1 MDFNKAIR
9 ILGLTSNF
17 TEEELRKAYR
27 MQITNYHPDKYV
39 SKSEEEIKEAEEKA
53 KEINTAKEYLE
64 MNKQRNKNIYKNT
77 ETEQVILRKEQFK
90 ITLNYMKEEL
100 ASIIAF
106 DVHGSNDCKIIQEAI
121 NDISF
126 LIKTIERQMNLIFT
140 LEAVR
145 IQERTYYNR
154 LNYLLEEFEKKYCK
168 KYNITIGNKKLD
180 RYSLKKYYEE
190 LKKIRKKHN
199 LFYIKLEEEY
209 EKYMS
214 YAGFNRVSPQ
224 IYIIKK
230 EIVEHFKLE
239 FGTNNDDDITINQII
254 EKFNKNVLELFSLYY
269 KNIKIL
275 NELKEKYKE
284 TKDLEIRKL
293 LMWAEEYAYD
303 KDSFSY
309 YMRELEKHIKYEER
323 KASETKIKTGIRI
336 KEKKYN
342 TEKYEPIVKEYLI
355 KDKKKIE
362 HPNYKIKKR
371 IKNTK

>member
-154 LNYLLEEFEKKYCK
+154 LNYLLEEFE
-168 KYNITIGNKKLD
+168 
-180 RYSLKKYYEE
+180 KKYYEE

-355 KDKKKIE
+355 KDNKKIE

>member
-1 MDFNKAIR
+1 MDFNKAIK
-9 ILGLTSNF
+9 ILGLSSNF
-17 TEEELRKAYR
+17 TEDELKKTYR
-27 MQITNYHPDKYV
+27 SLITKYHPDKYE
-39 SKSEEEIKEAEEKA
+39 SKTEKERKEAVEMT
-53 KEINTAKEYLE
+53 KEINMAKEFLE
-64 MNKQRNKNIYKNT
+64 RYIKENKTNSNSSKINEKELFNIVLNHMKNELSSISNNLFDDILK
-77 ETEQVILRKEQFK
+77 ET
-90 ITLNYMKEEL
+90 Y
-100 ASIIAF
+100 
-106 DVHGSNDCKIIQEAI
+106 D
-121 NDISF
+121 DIMYQ
-126 LIKTIERQMNLIFT
+126 IKTIENQVKLINT
-140 LEAVR
+140 LSALQILEK
-145 IQERTYYNR
+145 TYYNR
-154 LNYLLEEFEKKYCK
+154 LKLHLEQYEKKYCK
-168 KYNITIGNKKLD
+168 KYNITLGNKKLE
-180 RYSLKKYYEE
+180 RYSLKKLHEE
-190 LKKIRKKHN
+190 LEKIRKKHN
-199 LFYIKLEEEY
+199 LFYTKLEEEY
-209 EKYMS
+209 EKYIS
-214 YAGFNRVSPQ
+214 YAGFNKVSPQ

-230 EIVEHFKLE
+230 EIVEQFKLE

-293 LMWAEEYAYD
+293 LMWAEEYAYS
-303 KDSFSY
+303 KDSFSF

-355 KDKKKIE
+355 KDNKKIE